1 MTRQGAGHYDEIQM
15 TGLRARKIQQK
26 GMNKT
31 CMFAEERRRNIEK
44 YVSEKKRVTVD
55 EICRKFRVSPA
66 TVRNDLNQLHEE
78 GKLIRTHGGAIAN
91 TKVSFE
97 LFTAEKDKMHHAEKE
112 AIAQEAVKLIHEGDS
127 IALDSGTTVFEL
139 AKLLGRFKNLR
150 VVTWDLSIAAW
161 LDMHTQVSLFMIGGE
176 VRKGHHYTTGYTF
189 REFLPRLNVD
199 LFFMSANGVDPE
211 QGITTPQVETA
222 MIKELILKGSRRAV
236 LLSDSSKLGDVTFV
250 KFADLRDVEAMITD
264 DGCNPEIGSQMQS
277 MGVKMVIAKVPEADE

>member
-1 MTRQGAGHYDEIQM
+1 
-15 TGLRARKIQQK
+15 
-26 GMNKT
+26 
-31 CMFAEERRRNIEK
+31 MFAEERRRNIEK
-44 YVSEKKRVTVD
+44 YVAERKRVTVD
-55 EICRKFRVSPA
+55 EICQAFSVSPA
-66 TVRNDLNQLHEE
+66 TVRNDLNQLDEE
-78 GKLIRTHGGAIAN
+78 GKLKRTHGGAIAN

-97 LFTAEKDKMHHAEKE
+97 LFTAEKDKMHHGEKE
-112 AIAQEAVKLIHEGDS
+112 AIAKEAVKLIHEGDS

-199 LFFMSANGVDPE
+199 LFFMSANGVDVE

-250 KFADLRDVEAMITD
+250 KFADLRDIEELITD